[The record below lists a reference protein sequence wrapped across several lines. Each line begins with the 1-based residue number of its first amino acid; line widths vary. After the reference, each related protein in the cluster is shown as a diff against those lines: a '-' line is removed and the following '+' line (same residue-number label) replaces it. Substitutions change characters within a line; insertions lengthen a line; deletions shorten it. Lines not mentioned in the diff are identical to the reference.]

1 MTCSTRTVSF
11 RVTVPSS
18 QVPVSLG
25 TVPGSRR
32 LVLRDFSSAHSTRAE
47 ELRYRSNVLIVR
59 VNGEVVAEIPIRTD
73 VGGQYL
79 SEHWTA
85 GLVVAGGEEVTLE
98 APGVGGPV
106 TVAGVLE

>member
-1 MTCSTRTVSF
+1 VSL
-11 RVTVPSS
+11 RVSIPNS

-25 TVPGSRR
+25 AVPPGRR
-32 LVLRDFSSAHSTRAE
+32 LVHRDFSSAHSTRAD
-47 ELRYRSNVLIVR
+47 ELRYRSNVLVVR
-59 VNGEVVAEIPIRTD
+59 ANGAVVAEIPIRTD
-73 VGGQYL
+73 AGGQYL

-85 GLVVAGGEEVTLE
+85 GLVFEQGEEVTVE